1 MTSEQ
6 ISIKIRIKL
15 LFVVLKKDMKSE
27 LRQIND
33 MISIF
38 VFNLISVFIFS
49 SVYTFTNQ
57 YTSMPLEI
65 YVIQVWIIIF
75 FTLLFI
81 MTKLLIKEKESGT
94 LGGLLSSPISP
105 GIILISKT
113 IFCLILLSF
122 IELVLFTFSF
132 FISIPHTQI
141 ETPFQAINYLI
152 FGIFLPTID
161 LSICGTIVSSFSM
174 YAKNKSFVL
183 PILLFPII
191 LPITNPIIS
200 LNVKLLTGEVM
211 INAIYEIFFLIFH
224 IILMAS
230 ILSLISDKLLYD

>member
-1 MTSEQ
+1 MASEQ
-6 ISIKIRIKL
+6 ISIKLKL
-15 LFVVLKKDMKSE
+15 MCVILKRDIKSE

-33 MISIF
+33 IISIF
-38 VFNLISVFIFS
+38 VFDIISIFIFS

-75 FTLLFI
+75 FTLIFI
-81 MTKLLIKEKESGT
+81 MTKLLIKEKENGT
-94 LGGLLSSPISP
+94 LGGLISSPVSANVIM
-105 GIILISKT
+105 ISKT
-113 IFCLILLSF
+113 IFCLILLCI
-122 IELVLFTFSF
+122 IEIVLFTFSF
-132 FISIPHTQI
+132 FISIPQIQI
-141 ETPFQAINYLI
+141 ETPLQAINYIL
-152 FGIFLPTID
+152 FGVFLPTID

-200 LNVKLLTGEVM
+200 LNVKLLAGEVL
-211 INAIYEIFFLIFH
+211 INAIYEILFLTFH
-224 IILMAS
+224 IILMTS